1 MDRPNPKDAMEPETA
16 SPPSHAAPP
25 EAIPGR
31 LPPVREMVLESMPE
45 PRRANRRVRELAGH
59 MDELCSAPDLHE
71 RLEAFVRLS
80 RWTRAW
86 SGFGSEAA
94 GRGAQGSPSTYRLR
108 MLMDLL
114 EDAPAVRACYHD
126 AVESILVACRGVD
139 LFATAGIPTDRGFL
153 AELGDRVM
161 EHLLPEPR
169 DDDDLAKLLRTLF
182 HHVFEIDRFLELSQE
197 MQRRAFRLLVPLDRP
212 AAWNRLRAD
221 FADAFRLLAARVQAT
236 GLAENLRERSRPGP
250 VAESPFFRLARPSDA
265 VLAALET
272 GEGMGEAADRWRSD
286 CARCREALA
295 EIHRQLEAE
304 GVSVAIVFGLEV
316 LERCLLRMEKMVRLM
331 AADGV
336 EDQSDA
342 VFELLGKLILASH
355 QDRSLRHLFS
365 WGTHLL
371 HRKIVERAGKAGE
384 HYIARN
390 FKEYRHI
397 WLAAA
402 GGGVV
407 TVFTAVVKMYL
418 SGLHLPAFQEGFTTG
433 LNYAVSFLILQRFG
447 LILATKQPA
456 MTAATLATIVREER
470 GAERREDI
478 VDFTARICHSQLA
491 AALANILVVSAG
503 AVGFSFLWRQAFGR
517 HFLELKEAAYVVDSL
532 PVLHSG
538 TAIYACLTG
547 VILWLAS
554 LAGGWFDNWAAYHR
568 LPRAVAEHPLGAWL
582 GRERMER
589 WGAVVARGASGWG
602 TNISLGFMLGYVHG
616 AGRFLGIPMDVR
628 HVTLNTGTFALAV
641 AGGGQALPLGAFLW
655 ALTGIAVMFV
665 CNLGVS
671 FLLSLFTAVRAYSV
685 PRREVVRLLGDMVRA
700 FFRSPGRFVLPPR

>member
-1 MDRPNPKDAMEPETA
+1 MVPEKGPT
-16 SPPSHAAPP
+16 PSDAAPP
-25 EAIPGR
+25 EASLAGIPSVR
-31 LPPVREMVLESMPE
+31 ELVLASLPPA
-45 PRRANRRVRELAGH
+45 RRGNRLVRELADH
-59 MDELCSAPDLHE
+59 MDALCSSTNLTE
-71 RLEAFVRLS
+71 RVEAFIRLN
-80 RWTRAW
+80 RWTRFW
-86 SGFGSEAA
+86 SGFRRPIAVGEALPA
-94 GRGAQGSPSTYRLR
+94 PATLRLR
-108 MLMDLL
+108 MVLDLL
-114 EDAPAVRACYHD
+114 ESAPEVCTRYHD
-126 AVESILVACRGVD
+126 AIESILAAGRGVD

-182 HHVFEIDRFLELSQE
+182 HHPYEADRFLRLPEE
-197 MQRRAFRLLVPLDRP
+197 VRRRAFRLLVPLDRP

-221 FADAFRLLAARVQAT
+221 FTDAFRLLAARAQAT

-250 VAESPFFRLARPSDA
+250 VTESPFYRLARSSDS
-265 VLAALET
+265 VLEALES
-272 GEGMGEAADRWRSD
+272 GGGMEAAAGRWRTD
-286 CARCREALA
+286 CAACREAMA
-295 EIHRQLEAE
+295 EIHRRLESE

-316 LERCLLRMEKMVRLM
+316 LERCLLRMEKMAAVM
-331 AADGV
+331 AADSP
-336 EDQSDA
+336 EERADA
-342 VFELLGKLILASH
+342 VFELLGKLILASQ
-355 QDRSLRHLFS
+355 QDRSLLHLFS

-371 HRKIVERAGKAGE
+371 HRKIVERAGRTGE

-390 FKEYRHI
+390 LKEYRHI

-407 TVFTAVVKMYL
+407 TVFTAAVKMFL
-418 SGLHLPAFQEGFTTG
+418 SGLQLPAFQEGLTTG
-433 LNYAVSFLILQRFG
+433 LNYAVSFLVLQRFG

-470 GAERREDI
+470 GAERREEI

-491 AALANILVVSAG
+491 AALGNILVVGAG
-503 AVGFSFLWRQAFGR
+503 AIGFSFLWQLAFGR
-517 HFLELKEAAYVVDSL
+517 HFLELKEATYVVDSL

-547 VILWLAS
+547 LILWLAS
-554 LAGGWFDNWAAYHR
+554 LAGGWFDNWAAYHH
-568 LPRAVAEHPLGAWL
+568 LPRAIAEHPLGGWL
-582 GRERMER
+582 GRGRMER
-589 WGAVVARGASGWG
+589 WGATFSRNASGWG

-641 AGGGQALPLGAFLW
+641 AGGGQELPLGAFLW

-685 PRREVVRLLGDMVRA
+685 PRGEVVRLLGDMVRA
-700 FFRSPGRFVLPPR
+700 FLRSPGRFILPPRS

>member
-1 MDRPNPKDAMEPETA
+1 MKPETGPPALPA
-16 SPPSHAAPP
+16 SPPQASPDGTP
-25 EAIPGR
+25 S
-31 LPPVREMVLESMPE
+31 VREMVLASLPASK
-45 PRRANRRVRELAGH
+45 RGTRLARELAGH
-59 MDELCSAPDLHE
+59 MDELCAACCLQD
-71 RLEAFVRLS
+71 RLEAFVGLN

-86 SGFGSEAA
+86 SGFGS
-94 GRGAQGSPSTYRLR
+94 RGPAEETQDKPSTLRLR
-108 MLMDLL
+108 MVLNLL
-114 EDAPAVRACYHD
+114 EGSPEVRACYH
-126 AVESILVACRGVD
+126 AAIESILVECRGVD

-182 HHVFEIDRFLELSQE
+182 HHASEVDRFLRLPRGTR
-197 MQRRAFRLLVPLDRP
+197 RRAFRLLVPLERP

-236 GLAENLRERSRPGP
+236 GLAENLRERSLPGP
-250 VAESPFFRLARPSDA
+250 VTDSPFYRLARSSDS
-265 VLAALET
+265 VLAALES
-272 GEGMGEAADRWRSD
+272 GEGMAAAADLWRSD
-286 CARCREALA
+286 CAACREAMA
-295 EIHRQLEAE
+295 EIHRRLESE

-331 AADGV
+331 AADSP
-336 EDQSDA
+336 EEQADA
-342 VFELLGKLILASH
+342 VFELLGKLILGSH
-355 QDRSLRHLFS
+355 QDRSLRHLLS

-371 HRKIVERAGKAGE
+371 HRKIVERSGKTGE

-390 FKEYRHI
+390 LREYWYI

-407 TVFTAVVKMYL
+407 TVFTAAVKMYL
-418 SGLHLPAFQEGFTTG
+418 SGLQLPAFLEGFTTG
-433 LNYAVSFLILQRFG
+433 LNYAVSFLILQRFS

-470 GAERREDI
+470 GETRREDI

-491 AALANILVVSAG
+491 AALGNILVVSAG
-503 AVGFSFLWRQAFGR
+503 AIGFSFLWRQIFGR

-568 LPRAVAEHPLGAWL
+568 LPRAIAEHPMGAWL
-582 GRERMER
+582 GRERMAR
-589 WGAVVARGASGWG
+589 WGAIVARSASGWG

-641 AGGGQALPLGAFLW
+641 AGGGRVLPLDAFLW

-685 PRREVVRLLGDMVRA
+685 PGREVVALLGEMARA
-700 FFRSPGRFVLPPR
+700 FLRSPGRFILPPRS

>member
-1 MDRPNPKDAMEPETA
+1 MKPESGPPPLPVTLPEP
-16 SPPSHAAPP
+16 PP
-25 EAIPGR
+25 EGAPS
-31 LPPVREMVLESMPE
+31 VWEMVLASLP
-45 PRRANRRVRELAGH
+45 PARRGNRLVRELAEH
-59 MDELCSAPDLHE
+59 MQDLCSASDLPG
-71 RLEAFVRLS
+71 RLEAFVRLN
-80 RWTRAW
+80 RWTRVW
-86 SGFGSEAA
+86 SGFRRQGAAAEALPA
-94 GRGAQGSPSTYRLR
+94 PAIIRTR
-108 MLMDLL
+108 MVLDLL
-114 EDAPAVRACYHD
+114 ESAPQVRARYHD
-126 AVESILVACRGVD
+126 AIESILVACRGVD
-139 LFATAGIPTDRGFL
+139 FFATAGIPTDRGFL

-182 HHVFEIDRFLELSQE
+182 QHPSEVSRFLRLPEELH
-197 MQRRAFRLLVPLDRP
+197 RRAFRLLVPLDRP
-212 AAWNRLRAD
+212 AAWVRLRSD

-250 VAESPFFRLARPSDA
+250 VTGSPFYQLARSSDS
-265 VLAALET
+265 VLAALDA
-272 GEGMGEAADRWRSD
+272 GEGMEAAVGRWRSD
-286 CARCREALA
+286 CAGCREAMA
-295 EIHRQLEAE
+295 EIHRCLESE

-316 LERCLLRMEKMVRLM
+316 LERCLLRMEKMVALM
-331 AADGV
+331 AAGSL
-336 EDQSDA
+336 EEQADA
-342 VFELLGKLILASH
+342 LFELLGKLILASH

-371 HRKIVERAGKAGE
+371 HRKIVERTGKTGE

-390 FKEYRHI
+390 PTEYRHI

-407 TVFTAVVKMYL
+407 TVFTAAVKMFL

-433 LNYAVSFLILQRFG
+433 LNYAISFLILQRFG

-456 MTAATLATIVREER
+456 MTAAALATIVREER
-470 GAERREDI
+470 GEERREDI

-491 AALANILVVSAG
+491 AALGNIIVVSAG
-503 AVGFSFLWRQAFGR
+503 AIGFSFLWQLAFGR
-517 HFLELKEAAYVVDSL
+517 HFLELKEATYVVDSL

-589 WGAVVARGASGWG
+589 WGAIVARGASGWG

-641 AGGGQALPLGAFLW
+641 AGGGQELPLGAFLW

-685 PRREVVRLLGDMVRA
+685 PRREVVALLGDLARA
-700 FFRSPGRFVLPPR
+700 FLRSPGRFILPPRS